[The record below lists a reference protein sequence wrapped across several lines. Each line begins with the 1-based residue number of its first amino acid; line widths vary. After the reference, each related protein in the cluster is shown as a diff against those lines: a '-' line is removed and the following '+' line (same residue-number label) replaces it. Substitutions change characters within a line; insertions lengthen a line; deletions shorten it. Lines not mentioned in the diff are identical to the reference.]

1 MQVFKI
7 FTEEELTLVKKTL
20 KKLHWE
26 DGKKSAHGHAK
37 EIKSNKQAFP
47 KGKEFEPI
55 LQLLTQ
61 KFYRGALKNIAF
73 AKSLVGV
80 RANSYSTGETYGWH
94 VDFAHMAQKRT
105 DMSFTIAISDKSEYE
120 GGELEMEDVG
130 RKASVKLE
138 AGQMVLYPTGIL
150 HRVKP
155 VTSGTRLCIVG
166 WVESL
171 IPSEEHR
178 TLLVNFNRSL
188 QAVRAKQEKGE
199 FLEREEVDKLNQVY
213 FQTMRTLTP

>member
-7 FTEEELTLVKKTL
+7 FTNDELSLVRKTF
-20 KKLHWE
+20 KSLHWE
-26 DGKKSAHGHAK
+26 DGKNSAHGHAK
-37 EIKSNKQAFP
+37 EIKNNRQAFP

-55 LQLLTQ
+55 LKILTE
-61 KFYRGALKNIAF
+61 KFFKGPLKNIAV
-73 AKSLVGV
+73 AKNLVGV
-80 RANSYSTGETYGWH
+80 RANSYTVGETYGWH

-166 WVESL
+166 WIESL
-171 IPSEEHR
+171 IPSEERR
-178 TLLVNFNRSL
+178 TVLVNFNRSL
-188 QAVRAKQEKGE
+188 NAIRSKQQKGE
-199 FLEREEVDKLNQVY
+199 LLEREEIDKLNQVY
-213 FQTMRTLTP
+213 FQITRILTP